1 MSNENACLVDEF
13 LLAFGIRTA
22 VRSLARVG
30 ADVLVEDGLLPE
42 AFGAL
47 RAHVRL
53 LARVDPDVLVQDRLL
68 PEGLQHSKKKKKKKK
83 KKRGSTVNPPLPY
96 RVKCIRGGK
105 EREREKEWI
114 RIYGL
119 LN

>member
-83 KKRGSTVNPPLPY
+83 KEVPPLIH
-96 RVKCIRGGK
+96 RCHIVSNASAEAK
-105 EREREKEWI
+105 REREKEWI